1 MRDRLALFSESG
13 KRCHSHQ
20 AARLPLC
27 PYKGPVRFPDERRGM
42 QDMSEKTL
50 VLGIG
55 NTLLSDE
62 GVGVHIVRSLEAS
75 ARSCRGPEIEFLDAG
90 TLSFILAPRL
100 EEAGALIVIDAAQLD
115 AAPGTV
121 RVVEGEAMDDFL
133 GRHRKLSVHEVSLLD
148 LLQILRL
155 TGTLPAR
162 RALVGVQPQLV
173 DWSDRPTEP
182 VARAIPVACDVVM
195 DLIDRW
201 HS

>member
-1 MRDRLALFSESG
+1 M
-13 KRCHSHQ
+13 Q
-20 AARLPLC
+20 
-27 PYKGPVRFPDERRGM
+27 GM
-42 QDMSEKTL
+42 QVMGEKTL

-75 ARSCRGPEIEFLDAG
+75 ARPCHGPEIEFLDAG
-90 TLSFILAPRL
+90 TLSFSLAPRL
-100 EEAGALIVIDAAQLD
+100 EEVAALIVIDAAQLG
-115 AAPGTV
+115 AAPGTI
-121 RVVEGEAMDDFL
+121 RVIEGEAMDAFL
-133 GRHRKLSVHEVSLLD
+133 SRHRKLSVHEVSLLD

-155 TGTLPAR
+155 TGTLPAQ

-173 DWSDRPTEP
+173 DWSDMPTEP
-182 VARAIPVACDVVM
+182 VARAIPVACGMVM